1 MRYESKCVVATNDGG
16 YSPCILTTFN
26 VILSPI
32 LDPVL
37 LPSDRPEC
45 ALHLTIAASNS

>member
-1 MRYESKCVVATNDGG
+1 MRYEGKCVVATNDGG
-16 YSPCILTTFN
+16 YSPCIAFILTTFN

-37 LPSDRPEC
+37 LPFDRQQ
-45 ALHLTIAASNS
+45 TILFRT